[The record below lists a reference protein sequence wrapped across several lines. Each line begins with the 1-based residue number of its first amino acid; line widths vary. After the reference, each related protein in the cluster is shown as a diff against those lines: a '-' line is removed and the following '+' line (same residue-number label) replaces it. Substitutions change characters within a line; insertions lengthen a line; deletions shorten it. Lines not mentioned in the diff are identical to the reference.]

1 MYLSWDESSRLPLI
15 SIKVY
20 VFHIVPECHA
30 LIWRTQISNFTLWDE
45 PMGWLQLPLL
55 VHVIEDIFIL
65 KRVSRGPFKLGKPNL
80 QNSTVFSI
88 VGHSGSP
95 SCIYSLRFFFFF
107 FSTHWPEKFPKKE
120 QKPCHC
126 GKSLFR
132 RTHRISVGPGR
143 KTEIM
148 LLQLRKCNKGNWLH
162 EYRKV
167 GRAKNV
173 KWSNLEVS
181 THF

>member
-1 MYLSWDESSRLPLI
+1 MVIQWPLIISFTFHRSQIGLFTFYKIKLLELITSRLIFNPNLLFSKWKMCICGGISCFFFLYLNSNFMMYLSWDESSRLPLI

-107 FSTHWPEKFPKKE
+107 LY
-120 QKPCHC
+120 
-126 GKSLFR
+126 SLAR
-132 RTHRISVGPGR
+132 
-143 KTEIM
+143 
-148 LLQLRKCNKGNWLH
+148 
-162 EYRKV
+162 
-167 GRAKNV
+167 
-173 KWSNLEVS
+173 EVS
-181 THF
+181 

>member
-107 FSTHWPEKFPKKE
+107 SLLIGQRSFLRKSRNRVIVEKAYSEEHTESVWVQEEKQKSCCFNWGNVIKEIGYMSIVKLEE
-120 QKPCHC
+120 QK
-126 GKSLFR
+126 
-132 RTHRISVGPGR
+132 
-143 KTEIM
+143 M
-148 LLQLRKCNKGNWLH
+148 
-162 EYRKV
+162 
-167 GRAKNV
+167 
-173 KWSNLEVS
+173 
-181 THF
+181 